1 MTNEAKAGTMKLYR
15 DEAIADIRA
24 RQAEWEERE
33 LAATLNARPEEKPAY
48 ETESGIPLKR
58 IYTAADVAD
67 IPADGL
73 GFPGAYPFTR
83 GAYPTM
89 YRGRPWTIRQV
100 AGFGNPEATNQRYK
114 YMIATGQT
122 GLSTDF
128 DLPTL
133 LGFDSD
139 DPMAFGEVGR
149 CGVAIDTIDDV
160 DRLFDGI
167 DLEKI
172 SVSLTINPSAWV
184 VYSMFVAVAEQRGYD
199 LAKLTGTLQADPLK
213 EYVAQKEWIYPVR
226 PAVRLLRDLIVHSAA
241 ATPKMNPIS
250 LSGYHLSDVG
260 GNAIQEVAFIMAF
273 TIAYCEEVVA
283 AGMDIDDFAPRL
295 SFFFISHQDFFEQIC
310 KFRAARRI
318 YAKIMAERFGAK
330 KPESM
335 RLRVHVQTAAM
346 SLTKVEPHNNLM
358 RTAIQALGA
367 VLGGCQS
374 MHTNGLDEAFAI
386 PTEEAMKLAIR
397 TQQIIRDEIN
407 VTSVVDPLGG
417 SYFVERLTS
426 DMEAEMWKV
435 LAEVEERGGAVK
447 LVEEGWFQ
455 QKLADSAYDTFRKF
469 DSGEKISVGVNHHVD
484 AASSAAEVDIHPYD
498 ESCTQLQVDRL
509 AALRAGRDNARVEAL
524 LAELAAQARTEDVNL
539 VPKTIELVKARA
551 TLGEICGALREVWGS
566 YSEPLIV

>member
-1 MTNEAKAGTMKLYR
+1 MKLFSQQ
-15 DEAIADIRA
+15 AIDDIREK
-24 RQAEWEERE
+24 QAKWEANE
-33 LAATLNARPEEKPAY
+33 LAAAIENRPEARPVY
-48 ETESGIPLKR
+48 ETECGLPLKR

-67 IPADGL
+67 IPADEL

-83 GAYPTM
+83 GAYPSM
-89 YRGRPWTIRQV
+89 YRARPWTIRQV

-114 YMIATGQT
+114 YMIRTGQT

-133 LGFDSD
+133 LGLDSD
-139 DPMAFGEVGR
+139 DPMALGEVGR
-149 CGVAIDTIDDV
+149 VGVAIDTIDDV
-160 DRLFDGI
+160 DRLFDEI

-184 VYSMFVAVAEQRGYD
+184 IYAMFIAVAEQRGCD
-199 LAKLTGTLQADPLK
+199 LHKLSGTLQADPLK

-226 PAVRLLRDLIVHSAA
+226 PAVRLLRDLIMYSAK
-241 ATPKMNPIS
+241 ATPRINPIS

-260 GNAIQEVAFIMAF
+260 GNALQEIAFIMSF
-273 TIAYCEEVVA
+273 TIAYCEEVIE

-295 SFFFISHQDFFEQIC
+295 SFFFISHQDFFEQVC
-310 KFRAARRI
+310 KFRAARRV
-318 YAKIMAERFGAK
+318 YSKIMAERFKAK

-346 SLTKVEPHNNLM
+346 SLTKVEHQNNLM

-397 TQQIIRDEIN
+397 TQQIIRDETN

-417 SYFVERLTS
+417 SYFIERLTR
-426 DMEAEMWKV
+426 DMENEVWKL
-435 LAEVEERGGAVK
+435 LAEVDERGGAIK

-455 QKLADSAYDTFRKF
+455 QKLADSAYASFKKI
-469 DSGEKISVGVNHHVD
+469 DSGEKVSVGVNRYVD
-484 AASSAAEVDIHPYD
+484 ETSDAAEVDTHPYD
-498 ESCTQLQVDRL
+498 EHCTQLQIDRL
-509 AALRAGRDNARVEAL
+509 DSVRKNRDSAQVRQL
-524 LAELAAQARTEDVNL
+524 LNELVQQAQSDDVNL
-539 VPKTIELVKARA
+539 LPKTIELVKARA
-551 TLGEICGALREVWGS
+551 TLGEICGALKDVWGA
-566 YSEPLIV
+566 YAEPMIV

>member
-1 MTNEAKAGTMKLYR
+1 MKLFS
-15 DEAIADIRA
+15 DEAIADIRKK
-24 RQAEWEERE
+24 QEQWEQNE
-33 LAATLNARPEEKPAY
+33 LAAALQARPESRAEFR
-48 ETESGIPLKR
+48 TECGIALKR
-58 IYTAADVAD
+58 IYTAADVAH
-67 IPADGL
+67 ISADEL
-73 GFPGAYPFTR
+73 GFPGAYPFVR

-100 AGFGNPEATNQRYK
+100 AGFGNPEATNRRYK
-114 YMIATGQT
+114 YMIQTGQT

-133 LGFDSD
+133 LGLDSD

-149 CGVAIDTIDDV
+149 VGVAIDTIEDM

-167 DLEKI
+167 DLENI

-184 VYSMFVAVAEQRGYD
+184 IYAMFISVAEQRGLD
-199 LAKLTGTLQADPLK
+199 LRKLAGTLQADPLK
-213 EYVAQKEWIYPVR
+213 EYVAQKEWIYPVKH
-226 PAVRLLRDLIVHSAA
+226 AVRLLRDLIIYSTRT
-241 ATPKMNPIS
+241 TPKMNPIS

-260 GNAIQEVAFIMAF
+260 GNAIQEIAFVMAF
-273 TIAYCEEVVA
+273 TIAYCDEVLA

-310 KFRAARRI
+310 KFRAARKV
-318 YAKIMAERFGAK
+318 YARIMAQRYKAK

-335 RLRVHVQTAAM
+335 RLRVHTQTAAM
-346 SLTKVEPHNNLM
+346 SLTKVEYHNNLM

-417 SYFVERLTS
+417 SYFIERLTW
-426 DMEAEMWKV
+426 DMEQEIWKV
-435 LAEVEERGGAVK
+435 LEEVDRLGGAIK

-455 QKLADSAYDTFRKF
+455 QKLADSAYEIFKKI
-469 DSGEKISVGVNHHVD
+469 DSGEKISVGVNRYVD
-484 AASSAAEVDIHPYD
+484 EQARSLDVEIHPYD
-498 ESCTQLQVDRL
+498 ESCTQRQIERLNEVRAKRDSQLVQRLLKELQ
-509 AALRAGRDNARVEAL
+509 E
-524 LAELAAQARTEDVNL
+524 QARSNHVNL
-539 VPKTIELVKARA
+539 LPKTIELVKARA
-551 TLGEICGALREVWGS
+551 TLGEICGALREVWGT
-566 YSEPLIV
+566 YEEPMII

>member
-1 MTNEAKAGTMKLYR
+1 MDDVTLFSQQ
-15 DEAIADIRA
+15 AIDDIRQN
-24 RQAEWEERE
+24 QAEWEGGA
-33 LAATLNARPEEKPAY
+33 LAATLKSRPEEKQTY

-58 IYTAADVAD
+58 IYTAADIAD
-67 IPADGL
+67 IPASEL

-83 GAYPTM
+83 GVYPTM

-114 YMIATGQT
+114 YMIQTGQT

-133 LGFDSD
+133 LGLDSD

-149 CGVAIDTIDDV
+149 VAIDTVDDV
-160 DRLFDGI
+160 ERLFDGI

-184 VYSMFVAVAEQRGYD
+184 IYAMFVTVAEERGCD
-199 LAKLTGTLQADPLK
+199 LHKLTGTLQADPLK

-226 PAVRLLRDLIVHSAA
+226 PAVRLLRDLIMYSART
-241 ATPKMNPIS
+241 TPKINPVS

-260 GNAIQEVAFIMAF
+260 GNALQEIAFTMAF
-273 TIAYCEEVVA
+273 TISYCEEVTR

-310 KFRAARRI
+310 KFRAARRV
-318 YAKIMAERFGAK
+318 YAKIMSERFNAR

-346 SLTKVEPHNNLM
+346 SLTKVEHHNNLM

-397 TQQIIRDEIN
+397 TQQIIREEIN
-407 VTSVVDPLGG
+407 VTSVIDPLGG
-417 SYFVERLTS
+417 SYFIERLTK
-426 DMEAEMWKV
+426 DMEDEVWKM
-435 LAEVEERGGAVK
+435 LDEIQKRGGAIK

-455 QKLADSAYDTFRKF
+455 QKLADSAYATFKKIG
-469 DSGEKISVGVNHHVD
+469 SGEKISVGVNKYVD
-484 AASSAAEVDIHPYD
+484 AASRSADVHIHPYD
-498 ESCTQLQVDRL
+498 DHCTQLQIDRL
-509 AALRAGRDNARVEAL
+509 RAVRENRDDARIQSLLKELVE
-524 LAELAAQARTEDVNL
+524 QARSDDINL
-539 VPKTIELVKARA
+539 LPKTIELVRAKA
-551 TLGEICGALREVWGS
+551 TLGEICSALREVWGS
-566 YSEPLIV
+566 YSEPMIV

>member
-1 MTNEAKAGTMKLYR
+1 MNLFSQT
-15 DEAIADIRA
+15 AIEDIREKQTA
-24 RQAEWEERE
+24 WEEKE
-33 LAATLNARPEEKPAY
+33 LAAALGSRPEEKPVY
-48 ETESGIPLKR
+48 ETECGIPLKR
-58 IYTAADVAD
+58 VYTAADIAD
-67 IPADGL
+67 IPADEL

-114 YMIATGQT
+114 YMIQTGQT

-133 LGFDSD
+133 LGLDSD
-139 DPMAFGEVGR
+139 DPRAFGEVGR
-149 CGVAIDTIDDV
+149 VGVAIDTVDDV

-184 VYSMFVAVAEQRGYD
+184 VYAMYVAVAERRGYD
-199 LAKLTGTLQADPLK
+199 LHKLAGTLQADPLK

-226 PAVRLLRDLIVHSAA
+226 PAVRLLRDLIMYSAK
-241 ATPKMNPIS
+241 ATPKINPIS

-260 GNAIQEVAFIMAF
+260 GNALQEIAFIMAF
-273 TIAYCEEVVA
+273 TIAYCEEVTG

-310 KFRAARRI
+310 KFRAARRV
-318 YAKIMAERFGAK
+318 YAKIMAQRFKARK
-330 KPESM
+330 SESM

-346 SLTKVEPHNNLM
+346 SLTKVEHHNNLM

-407 VTSVVDPLGG
+407 VTSVIDPLGG
-417 SYFVERLTS
+417 SYFIERLTR
-426 DMEAEMWKV
+426 DMETEIWK
-435 LAEVEERGGAVK
+435 LLDEVDERGGAVK

-455 QKLADSAYDTFRKF
+455 QKLADSAYETFQKI
-469 DSGEKISVGVNHHVD
+469 DSGEKISVGVNRYVD
-484 AASSAAEVDIHPYD
+484 EASRSAEVHIHPYD
-498 ESCTQLQVDRL
+498 EACTQLQIDRL
-509 AALRAGRDNARVEAL
+509 QAVRAGRDNARVREL
-524 LAELAAQARTEDVNL
+524 LKELAEQAKSDDINL
-539 VPKTIELVKARA
+539 LPKTIEAVKAKA
-551 TLGEICGALREVWGS
+551 TLGEICAALREVWGA
-566 YSEPLIV
+566 YAEPMIV

>member
-1 MTNEAKAGTMKLYR
+1 MKLFC
-15 DEAIADIRA
+15 ETAIEETRR
-24 RQAEWEERE
+24 RQAQWEQDE
-33 LAATLNARPEEKPAY
+33 LSATLKTRPEEKPDY
-48 ETESGIPLKR
+48 RTESGIPLKR

-67 IPADGL
+67 IPAEDI
-73 GFPGAYPFTR
+73 GFPGSYPFTR
-83 GAYPTM
+83 GPYPTM

-100 AGFGNPEATNQRYK
+100 AGFGNPESTNQRYK
-114 YMIATGQT
+114 YMIETGQT

-133 LGFDSD
+133 LGLDSD

-149 CGVAIDTIDDV
+149 VGVSIDTIDDI

-184 VYSMFVAVAEQRGYD
+184 VYAMFVAAAERRGYD
-199 LAKLTGTLQADPLK
+199 LTKLTGTLQADPLK

-226 PAVRLLRDLIVHSAA
+226 PAVRLLRDLIIHSTRT
-241 ATPKMNPIS
+241 TPKLNPIS

-260 GNAIQEVAFIMAF
+260 GNAIQEIAFTMAF
-273 TIAYCEEVVA
+273 TIAYCEDVIR
-283 AGMDIDDFAPRL
+283 AGIDIDDFAPRL

-310 KFRAARRI
+310 KFRAARRV
-318 YAKIMAERFGAK
+318 YAKIMSERFGARK
-330 KPESM
+330 SESM

-346 SLTKVEPHNNLM
+346 SLTKVEHQNNLM
-358 RTAIQALGA
+358 RTTIQALGA

-417 SYFVERLTS
+417 SYFIERLTS
-426 DMEAEMWKV
+426 DMETEIWKV
-435 LAEVEERGGAVK
+435 LEEVDRLGGAVK
-447 LVEEGWFQ
+447 LTEEGWFQ
-455 QKLADSAYDTFRKF
+455 QKLADSAYATFKKI
-469 DSGEKISVGVNHHVD
+469 DSGEKVSVGVNRHVD
-484 AASSAAEVDIHPYD
+484 EKSEAAEVELHPYD
-498 ESCTQLQVDRL
+498 EDCTRLQVQRL
-509 AALRAGRDNARVEAL
+509 QEVRANRDGGRVEEL
-524 LAELAAQARTEDVNL
+524 LRQLKDQARSEHINL
-539 VPKTIELVKARA
+539 LPKTIELVKARA
-551 TLGEICGALREVWGS
+551 TLGEICGALRDVWGG
-566 YSEPLIV
+566 YDEPNIV

>member
-1 MTNEAKAGTMKLYR
+1 MKLFSK
-15 DEAIADIRA
+15 EAIAHVKA
-24 RQAEWEERE
+24 KTAEWEEKE
-33 LAATLNARPEEKPAY
+33 LATAVKSRPEGHSDY
-48 ETESGIPLKR
+48 QTDCGLPLKR
-58 IYTAADVAD
+58 VYTAADVAD
-67 IPADGL
+67 IPAGELGL
-73 GFPGAYPFTR
+73 PGAYPFTR
-83 GAYPTM
+83 GVYPTM

-114 YMIATGQT
+114 YMIQTGQT

-133 LGFDSD
+133 LGLDSD

-149 CGVAIDTIDDV
+149 VGVAIDTIEDV
-160 DRLFDGI
+160 ARLFDGI

-184 VYSMFVAVAEQRGYD
+184 VYSMFVAVAEERGLD
-199 LAKLTGTLQADPLK
+199 LTKIAGTLQADPLK
-213 EYVAQKEWIYPVR
+213 EYVAQKEWIYPVK
-226 PAVRLLRDLIVHSAA
+226 PAVRLLRDLIVYSTK
-241 ATPKMNPIS
+241 ATPKINPIS

-260 GNAIQEVAFIMAF
+260 GNAIQEVAFILAF
-273 TIAYCEEVVA
+273 TIAYCEEVIA

-310 KFRAARRI
+310 KYRAARRV
-318 YAKIMAERFGAK
+318 YAKIMKERFKAK

-346 SLTKVEPHNNLM
+346 SLTKVEHHNNLM

-407 VTSVVDPLGG
+407 VTSVIDPLGG
-417 SYFVERLTS
+417 SYFVERLTF
-426 DMEAEMWKV
+426 DMEEAIWKV
-435 LAEVEERGGAVK
+435 LNEVDALGGAVK
-447 LVEEGWFQ
+447 LTEEGWFQ
-455 QKLADSAYDTFRKF
+455 QKLADSAYATFRKI
-469 DSGEKISVGVNHHVD
+469 DSGEKISVGVNKYVD
-484 AASSAAEVDIHPYD
+484 DAPSDTANVDIHPYD
-498 ESCTQLQVDRL
+498 EDCTTRQIERL
-509 AALRAGRDNARVEAL
+509 KAVRAKRDNPLVKAL
-524 LAELAAQARTEDVNL
+524 LDELKQQARSDDINL
-539 VPKTIELVKARA
+539 LPKTIELVKAKA
-551 TLGEICGALREVWGS
+551 TLGEICGALRDVWGA
-566 YSEPLIV
+566 YKEPLIV

>member
-1 MTNEAKAGTMKLYR
+1 MMKLFS
-15 DEAIADIRA
+15 EQAIEFVRES
-24 RQAEWEERE
+24 QAEWERNE
-33 LAATLNARPEEKPAY
+33 LAASLKARPEEHAQY
-48 ETESGIPLKR
+48 QTDCGIPLKR

-67 IPADGL
+67 IPASELGL
-73 GFPGAYPFTR
+73 PGAYPFTR
-83 GAYPTM
+83 GVYPTM

-114 YMIATGQT
+114 YMISTGQT

-133 LGFDSD
+133 LGLDSD

-149 CGVAIDTIDDV
+149 VGVAIDTIEDV

-184 VYSMFVAVAEQRGYD
+184 VYSMFVAVAEQRGCD
-199 LAKLTGTLQADPLK
+199 LHKIAGTLQADPLK
-213 EYVAQKEWIYPVR
+213 EYVAQKEWIYPVK
-226 PAVRLLRDLIVHSAA
+226 PAVRLLRDLIVYSTKT
-241 ATPKMNPIS
+241 TPKINPIS

-273 TIAYCEEVVA
+273 TIAYCEEVIA

-310 KFRAARRI
+310 KFRAARRV
-318 YAKIMAERFGAK
+318 YAKIMSERFKAR

-346 SLTKVEPHNNLM
+346 SLTKVEHQNNLM

-407 VTSVVDPLGG
+407 VTSVIDPLGG

-426 DMEAEMWKV
+426 DMEQAIWKV
-435 LAEVEERGGAVK
+435 LNEVDEMGGAVK

-455 QKLADSAYDTFRKF
+455 QKLADSAYATFRKI
-469 DSGEKISVGVNHHVD
+469 DSGEKVSVGVNRYVD
-484 AASSAAEVDIHPYD
+484 DKSETADVDIHPYD
-498 ESCTQLQVDRL
+498 EHCTQLQVSRL
-509 AALRAGRDNARVEAL
+509 KSVRANRDSRRVQEL
-524 LAELAAQARTEDVNL
+524 LEELKQQARSDDVNL
-539 VPKTIELVKARA
+539 LPKTMELVKAKA
-551 TLGEICGALREVWGS
+551 TLGEICRALRDVWGS
-566 YSEPLIV
+566 YNEPLIV

>member
-1 MTNEAKAGTMKLYR
+1 MKLYSER
-15 DEAIADIRA
+15 AIDDIRQK
-24 RQAEWEERE
+24 QAEWEENE
-33 LAATLNARPEEKPAY
+33 LAATLRSRPEEKPAY
-48 ETESGIPLKR
+48 ETECGIPLKR
-58 IYTAADVAD
+58 VYTAADVAD
-67 IPADGL
+67 IPADEL

-114 YMIATGQT
+114 YMIQTGQT

-133 LGFDSD
+133 LGLDSD

-160 DRLFDGI
+160 ERLFDGI

-184 VYSMFVAVAEQRGYD
+184 VYSMFVAVAERRGCD
-199 LAKLTGTLQADPLK
+199 LARLTGTLQADPLK

-226 PAVRLLRDLIVHSAA
+226 PAVRLLRDLIMYSAR
-241 ATPKMNPIS
+241 ATPKLNPIS

-260 GNAIQEVAFIMAF
+260 GNAIQEIAFIMAF
-273 TIAYCEEVVA
+273 TIAYCEEVTA

-310 KFRAARRI
+310 KFRAARRV
-318 YAKIMAERFGAK
+318 YAKIMAERFKAK

-346 SLTKVEPHNNLM
+346 SLTKVEHQNNLM

-417 SYFVERLTS
+417 SYFIERLTR
-426 DMEAEMWKV
+426 DMETEIWK
-435 LAEVEERGGAVK
+435 LLDEVDERGGAVK

-455 QKLADSAYDTFRKF
+455 QKLADSAYTTFRKI
-469 DSGEKISVGVNHHVD
+469 DTGEKVSVGVNRHVD
-484 AASSAAEVDIHPYD
+484 ESSAAAEVDIHPYD
-498 ESCTQLQVDRL
+498 EDCTQLQIDRL
-509 AALRAGRDNARVEAL
+509 EAVRRSRDNARVHRL
-524 LAELAAQARTEDVNL
+524 LDELCGQAASDDVNL
-539 VPKTIELVKARA
+539 LPKTIELVKAKA
-551 TLGEICGALREVWGS
+551 TLGEICGALRRVWGS
-566 YSEPLIV
+566 YTEPMIV

>member
-1 MTNEAKAGTMKLYR
+1 MKLFS
-15 DEAIADIRA
+15 EQAIKDIR
-24 RQAEWEERE
+24 QKQVEWEEKE
-33 LAATLNARPEEKPAY
+33 LAAALKSRPEEKPIY
-48 ETESGIPLKR
+48 ETECGIPLKR
-58 IYTAADVAD
+58 LYTAADIAD
-67 IPADGL
+67 IPTNEL

-89 YRGRPWTIRQV
+89 YRGKPWTIRQV

-114 YMIATGQT
+114 YMIQTGQT

-133 LGFDSD
+133 LGMDSD

-149 CGVAIDTIDDV
+149 VGVAIDTIDDV
-160 DRLFDGI
+160 ERLFDGI

-184 VYSMFVAVAEQRGYD
+184 VYAMFVAVAERRGCD
-199 LAKLTGTLQADPLK
+199 LDKLTGTLQADPLK

-226 PAVRLLRDLIVHSAA
+226 PAVRLLRDLIIHSART
-241 ATPKMNPIS
+241 TPKINPIS

-260 GNAIQEVAFIMAF
+260 GNAIQEIAFIMAF
-273 TIAYCEEVVA
+273 TIAYCEEVVG

-310 KFRAARRI
+310 KFRAARRV
-318 YAKIMAERFGAK
+318 YAKIMAERFGAR

-346 SLTKVEPHNNLM
+346 SLTKVEHHNNLM

-397 TQQIIRDEIN
+397 TQQIIRDETN
-407 VTSVVDPLGG
+407 VTSVIDPLGG
-417 SYFVERLTS
+417 SYFVERLTR
-426 DMEAEMWKV
+426 DMENEIWKV
-435 LAEVEERGGAVK
+435 LDEVDERGGAIK

-455 QKLADSAYDTFRKF
+455 QKLADSAYATFRKV
-469 DSGEKISVGVNHHVD
+469 DTGEKISVGVNRHVD
-484 AASSAAEVDIHPYD
+484 ETSGSAEVDIHPYD
-498 ESCTQLQVDRL
+498 EHCTQLQIDRL
-509 AALRAGRDNARVEAL
+509 NAVRKDRDGERVRRL
-524 LAELAAQARTEDVNL
+524 LQELAGQARSDDVNL
-539 VPKTIELVKARA
+539 LPKTIELVKARA

-566 YSEPLIV
+566 YNEPMIV

>member
-1 MTNEAKAGTMKLYR
+1 MNLFSET
-15 DEAIADIRA
+15 AIEDIREK
-24 RQAEWEERE
+24 QAAWEVSE
-33 LAATLNARPEEKPAY
+33 LAAALSSRPEEKPAY
-48 ETESGIPLKR
+48 ETECGIPLKR
-58 IYTAADVAD
+58 VYTAADIAD
-67 IPADGL
+67 IPADEL

-114 YMIATGQT
+114 YMIQTGQT

-133 LGFDSD
+133 LGLDSD
-139 DPMAFGEVGR
+139 DPRAFGEVGR
-149 CGVAIDTIDDV
+149 VGVAIDTVDDV

-167 DLEKI
+167 DLDKI

-184 VYSMFVAVAEQRGYD
+184 VYAMYIAVAERRGYD
-199 LAKLTGTLQADPLK
+199 LHKLAGTLQADPLK

-226 PAVRLLRDLIVHSAA
+226 PAVRLLRDLIMYSAK
-241 ATPKMNPIS
+241 ATPKINPIS

-260 GNAIQEVAFIMAF
+260 GNALQEIAFIMAF
-273 TIAYCEEVVA
+273 TIAYCEEVTG

-310 KFRAARRI
+310 KFRAARRV
-318 YAKIMAERFGAK
+318 YAKIMAQRFKAR

-346 SLTKVEPHNNLM
+346 SLTKVEHHNNLM

-407 VTSVVDPLGG
+407 VTSVIDPLGG
-417 SYFVERLTS
+417 SYFIERLTR
-426 DMEAEMWKV
+426 DMETEIWK
-435 LAEVEERGGAVK
+435 LLDEVDERGGAVK

-455 QKLADSAYDTFRKF
+455 QRLADSAYATFQKI
-469 DSGEKISVGVNHHVD
+469 DAGEKISVGVNRYVD
-484 AASSAAEVDIHPYD
+484 ETSRSAEVHIHPYD
-498 ESCTQLQVDRL
+498 EECTQLQIDRL
-509 AALRAGRDNARVEAL
+509 QAVRSSRDNARVREL
-524 LAELAAQARTEDVNL
+524 LKELAEQARSDDINL
-539 VPKTIELVKARA
+539 LPKTIEAVKAKA
-551 TLGEICGALREVWGS
+551 TLGEICAALREVWGA
-566 YSEPLIV
+566 YAEPMIV

>member
-1 MTNEAKAGTMKLYR
+1 MKLFS
-15 DEAIADIRA
+15 EAAIDDIRS
-24 RQAEWEERE
+24 RQAEWEKSE
-33 LAATLNARPEEKPAY
+33 LAGALKSRPEEKPVY

-58 IYTAADVAD
+58 VYTAADVAD
-67 IPADGL
+67 IPADEL

-114 YMIATGQT
+114 YMVQTGQT

-133 LGFDSD
+133 LGLDSD

-149 CGVAIDTIDDV
+149 CGVAIDTVDDV
-160 DRLFDGI
+160 ERLFDGI

-184 VYSMFVAVAEQRGYD
+184 VYAMFVAAAEKRGYD
-199 LAKLTGTLQADPLK
+199 LTKLNGTLQADPLK

-226 PAVRLLRDLIVHSAA
+226 PAVRLLRDLIMHSAK
-241 ATPKMNPIS
+241 ATPKINPIS

-260 GNAIQEVAFIMAF
+260 GNAIQEIAFIMAF
-273 TIAYCEEVVA
+273 TIAYCEEVTA

-310 KFRAARRI
+310 KFRAARRV
-318 YAKIMAERFGAK
+318 YAKIMAERFGAR

-346 SLTKVEPHNNLM
+346 SLTKVEHQNNLM

-397 TQQIIRDEIN
+397 TQQIIREEIN
-407 VTSVVDPLGG
+407 VTSVIDPLGG
-417 SYFVERLTS
+417 SYFIESLTR
-426 DMEAEMWKV
+426 DMETEIWKV
-435 LAEVEERGGAVK
+435 LDEVRDHGGAIK

-455 QKLADSAYDTFRKF
+455 QKLADSAYATFRKF
-469 DSGEKISVGVNHHVD
+469 DSGEKVSVGVNRFVD
-484 AASSAAEVDIHPYD
+484 ETSGTAKVEIHPYD
-498 ESCTQLQVDRL
+498 DDCTQVQIDRL
-509 AALRAGRDNARVEAL
+509 NAVKANRDNDLVKRL
-524 LAELAAQARTEDVNL
+524 MAELVEQAKTEDVNL
-539 VPKTIELVKARA
+539 VPKTIELVKAKA
-551 TLGEICGALREVWGS
+551 SLGEICGALRGVWGP
-566 YSEPLIV
+566 YTEPMIV

>member
-1 MTNEAKAGTMKLYR
+1 MNLFSEQ
-15 DEAIADIRA
+15 AISAIWEE
-24 RQAEWEERE
+24 QAEWEENQ
-33 LAATLNARPEEKPAY
+33 LAAALATRPEERPVY
-48 ETESGIPLKR
+48 ETECGIALKR

-67 IPADGL
+67 IPAGEL

-83 GAYPTM
+83 GVYPTM

-114 YMIATGQT
+114 YMIQTGQT

-133 LGFDSD
+133 LGMDSD

-149 CGVAIDTIDDV
+149 VGVAIDTLDDV

-184 VYSMFVAVAEQRGYD
+184 IYAMFVAVAEQRGYD
-199 LAKLTGTLQADPLK
+199 LRKLTGTLQADPLK

-226 PAVRLLRDLIVHSAA
+226 PAVRLLRDLIIHSAKT
-241 ATPKMNPIS
+241 TPKLNPIS

-260 GNAIQEVAFIMAF
+260 GNAIQEIAFIMAF
-273 TIAYCEEVVA
+273 TIAYCEEVTG

-310 KFRAARRI
+310 KFRAARRV
-318 YAKIMAERFGAK
+318 YAKIMSERFKAR

-346 SLTKVEPHNNLM
+346 SLTKVEYHNNLM

-407 VTSVVDPLGG
+407 VTSVIDPLGG
-417 SYFVERLTS
+417 SYFVERLTR
-426 DMEAEMWKV
+426 DMENEVWK
-435 LAEVEERGGAVK
+435 LLGEVDERGGAIE

-455 QKLADSAYDTFRKF
+455 QKLADSAYATFKKI
-469 DSGEKISVGVNHHVD
+469 DSGEKISVGVNRHVD
-484 AASSAAEVDIHPYD
+484 EASSSAEVDIHPYD
-498 ESCTQLQVDRL
+498 EHCTQLQIDRL
-509 AALRAGRDNARVEAL
+509 SAVRKSRDNSRVQRL
-524 LAELAAQARTEDVNL
+524 LHELARQAESDDINL
-539 VPKTIELVKARA
+539 LPTTIELVKARA
-551 TLGEICGALREVWGS
+551 TLGEICGTLRDVWGS
-566 YSEPLIV
+566 YAEPMIV

>member
-1 MTNEAKAGTMKLYR
+1 MNLFSEQ
-15 DEAIADIRA
+15 AIEDIRQE
-24 RQAEWEERE
+24 QAEWEDNE
-33 LAATLNARPEEKPAY
+33 LAAALKSRPEEKPAY

-67 IPADGL
+67 IPASDL

-114 YMIATGQT
+114 YMIQTGQT

-133 LGFDSD
+133 LGLDSD
-139 DPMAFGEVGR
+139 NPMAFGEVGR
-149 CGVAIDTIDDV
+149 VGVAIDTVDDV

-184 VYSMFVAVAEQRGYD
+184 IYAMFVAVAEQRGYD
-199 LAKLTGTLQADPLK
+199 MHKLTGTLQADPLK

-226 PAVRLLRDLIVHSAA
+226 PAVRLLRDLIMHSAR
-241 ATPKMNPIS
+241 ATPKINPIS

-260 GNAIQEVAFIMAF
+260 GNALQEIAFIMAF
-273 TIAYCEEVVA
+273 TIAYCEEVID

-310 KFRAARRI
+310 KFRAARRV
-318 YAKIMAERFGAK
+318 YARIMSERFNAK

-346 SLTKVEPHNNLM
+346 SLTKVEHHNNLM

-397 TQQIIRDEIN
+397 TQQIIREEIN
-407 VTSVVDPLGG
+407 VTSVIDPLGG
-417 SYFVERLTS
+417 SYFVESLTR
-426 DMEAEMWKV
+426 DMETEIWKV
-435 LAEVEERGGAVK
+435 LDEVEERGGAIK

-455 QKLADSAYDTFRKF
+455 QKLADSAYATFKKIY
-469 DSGEKISVGVNHHVD
+469 SGEKVSVGVNRYVD
-484 AASSAAEVDIHPYD
+484 DTSGSAEVHIHPYD
-498 ESCTQLQVDRL
+498 DHCTQLQIDRL
-509 AALRAGRDNARVEAL
+509 NAVRTNRDSARVQQL
-524 LAELAAQARTEDVNL
+524 LQELADQARSDDINL
-539 VPKTIELVKARA
+539 LPKTIELVKAKA
-551 TLGEICGALREVWGS
+551 TLGEICAALRDVWGS
-566 YSEPLIV
+566 YAEPMIV

>member
-1 MTNEAKAGTMKLYR
+1 MSETDLFSAQ
-15 DEAIADIRA
+15 AIEDIRET
-24 RQAEWEERE
+24 QAKWEENE
-33 LAATLNARPEEKPAY
+33 LAAALKSRPEEKGLY
-48 ETESGIPLKR
+48 ETECGIPLKR
-58 IYTAADVAD
+58 IYTAADIAD
-67 IPADGL
+67 IPASDL

-83 GAYPTM
+83 GVHSTM
-89 YRGRPWTIRQV
+89 YRGKPWTIRQV

-114 YMIATGQT
+114 YMIQTGQT

-133 LGFDSD
+133 LGLDSD
-139 DPMAFGEVGR
+139 NPMAFGEVGR
-149 CGVAIDTIDDV
+149 VGVAIDTVDDV

-184 VYSMFVAVAEQRGYD
+184 IYSMFIAVAEERGCD
-199 LAKLTGTLQADPLK
+199 LHKLTGTLQADPLK

-226 PAVRLLRDLIVHSAA
+226 PAVRLMRDLIMHSAK
-241 ATPKMNPIS
+241 ATPKINPIS

-260 GNAIQEVAFIMAF
+260 GNAIQEIAFIMAF
-273 TIAYCEEVVA
+273 TIAYCEEVIE
-283 AGMDIDDFAPRL
+283 AGMEIDDFAPRL
-295 SFFFISHQDFFEQIC
+295 SFFFISQQDFFEQIC
-310 KFRAARRI
+310 KFRAARRV
-318 YAKIMAERFGAK
+318 YARIMSERFDAK

-346 SLTKVEPHNNLM
+346 SLTKVEHHNNLM

-407 VTSVVDPLGG
+407 VTSVIDPLGG
-417 SYFVERLTS
+417 SYFIERLTQ
-426 DMEAEMWKV
+426 DMENEIWKI
-435 LAEVEERGGAVK
+435 LKEVNEWGGAIK

-455 QKLADSAYDTFRKF
+455 QKLADSAYATFRKI
-469 DSGEKISVGVNHHVD
+469 DTGEKISVGVNRHVD
-484 AASSAAEVDIHPYD
+484 EKSGVAEVGIHPYD
-498 ESCTQLQVDRL
+498 EQCTQLQIDRL
-509 AALRAGRDNARVEAL
+509 NSVRVNRDGRRVQNLLKE
-524 LAELAAQARTEDVNL
+524 LAEQARSADINL
-539 VPKTIELVKARA
+539 LPKTIELVKARA
-551 TLGEICGALREVWGS
+551 TLGEICGALKDVWGS
-566 YSEPLIV
+566 YAEPMIV

>member
-1 MTNEAKAGTMKLYR
+1 MKLFSEQALQR
-15 DEAIADIRA
+15 LRA
-24 RQAEWEERE
+24 NEAEWERNE
-33 LAATLNARPEEKPAY
+33 LAAALKTRPEERSEY
-48 ETESGIPLKR
+48 QTDCGLPLKR
-58 IYTAADVAD
+58 VYTAADVAD
-67 IPADGL
+67 IPEDDLGL
-73 GFPGAYPFTR
+73 PGAYPFTR
-83 GAYPTM
+83 GVYPTM

-114 YMIATGQT
+114 YMINAGQT

-133 LGFDSD
+133 LGLDSD

-149 CGVAIDTIDDV
+149 VGVAIDTIEDI

-184 VYSMFVAVAEQRGYD
+184 IYSMFVAVAEERGCD
-199 LAKLTGTLQADPLK
+199 LRKIAGTLQADPLK

-226 PAVRLLRDLIVHSAA
+226 PAVRLLRDLIVHSTRT
-241 ATPKMNPIS
+241 TPKINPIS

-260 GNAIQEVAFIMAF
+260 GNAIQEVAFILAF
-273 TIAYCEEVVA
+273 TIAYCEEVIA

-318 YAKIMAERFGAK
+318 YAKIMAQRFKAR

-346 SLTKVEPHNNLM
+346 SLTKVEHQNNLM

-407 VTSVVDPLGG
+407 VTSVIDPLGG

-426 DMEAEMWKV
+426 DMEQAIWKV
-435 LAEVEERGGAVK
+435 LDEVDGRGGAVK

-455 QKLADSAYDTFRKF
+455 QELADSAYATFRKI
-469 DSGEKISVGVNHHVD
+469 DSGEKVSVGVNRHVD
-484 AASSAAEVDIHPYD
+484 AQSDKADVDIHPYD
-498 ESCTQLQVDRL
+498 EQCTALQIERL
-509 AALRAGRDNARVEAL
+509 KKVRANRDNRRVEAL
-524 LAELAAQARTEDVNL
+524 LNELKLEARSDDVNL
-539 VPKTIELVKARA
+539 LPKTIELVKARA
-551 TLGEICGALREVWGS
+551 SLGEICGALRDVWGA
-566 YSEPLIV
+566 YKEPLIV

>member
-1 MTNEAKAGTMKLYR
+1 
-15 DEAIADIRA
+15 
-24 RQAEWEERE
+24 
-33 LAATLNARPEEKPAY
+33 
-48 ETESGIPLKR
+48 
-58 IYTAADVAD
+58 
-67 IPADGL
+67 
-73 GFPGAYPFTR
+73 
-83 GAYPTM
+83 
-89 YRGRPWTIRQV
+89 
-100 AGFGNPEATNQRYK
+100 
-114 YMIATGQT
+114 MIQTGQT

-133 LGFDSD
+133 LGLDSD
-139 DPMAFGEVGR
+139 DPRAFGEVGR
-149 CGVAIDTIDDV
+149 VGVAIDTVDDV

-184 VYSMFVAVAEQRGYD
+184 IYAMYVTVAERRGYD
-199 LAKLTGTLQADPLK
+199 LAKLAGTLQADPLK

-226 PAVRLLRDLIVHSAA
+226 PAVRLLRDLIMYSAR
-241 ATPKMNPIS
+241 ATPKINPIS

-260 GNAIQEVAFIMAF
+260 GNALQEIAFIMAF
-273 TIAYCEEVVA
+273 TIAYCEEVTK

-318 YAKIMAERFGAK
+318 YARIMAERFKAR

-346 SLTKVEPHNNLM
+346 SLTKVEHQNNLM

-407 VTSVVDPLGG
+407 VTSVIDPLGG
-417 SYFVERLTS
+417 SYFIERLTR
-426 DMEAEMWKV
+426 DMETEIWK
-435 LAEVEERGGAVK
+435 LLDEVDERGGAVR

-455 QKLADSAYDTFRKF
+455 QKLADSAYATFQKI
-469 DSGEKISVGVNHHVD
+469 DAGEKISVGVNRYVD
-484 AASSAAEVDIHPYD
+484 EASRSAEVHIHPYD
-498 ESCTQLQVDRL
+498 EACTQLQIDRL
-509 AALRAGRDNARVEAL
+509 QAVRASRDNARVREL
-524 LAELAAQARTEDVNL
+524 LTDLAEQARSDDINL
-539 VPKTIELVKARA
+539 LPKTIEAVKAKA
-551 TLGEICGALREVWGS
+551 TLGEICAALREVWGA
-566 YSEPLIV
+566 YAEPMIV

>member
-1 MTNEAKAGTMKLYR
+1 MNLFSEQ
-15 DEAIADIRA
+15 AISAIWEE
-24 RQAEWEERE
+24 QAEWEENQ
-33 LAATLNARPEEKPAY
+33 LAAALATRPEERPVY
-48 ETESGIPLKR
+48 ETECGIALKR

-67 IPADGL
+67 IPAGEL

-83 GAYPTM
+83 GVYPTM

-114 YMIATGQT
+114 YMIQTGQT

-133 LGFDSD
+133 LGMDSD

-149 CGVAIDTIDDV
+149 VGVAIDTLDDV

-184 VYSMFVAVAEQRGYD
+184 IYAMFVAVAEQRGYD
-199 LAKLTGTLQADPLK
+199 LRKLTGTLQADPLK

-226 PAVRLLRDLIVHSAA
+226 PAVRLLRDLIIHSAKT
-241 ATPKMNPIS
+241 TPKLNPIS

-260 GNAIQEVAFIMAF
+260 GNAIQEIAFIMAF
-273 TIAYCEEVVA
+273 TIAYCEEVTS

-310 KFRAARRI
+310 KFRAARRV
-318 YAKIMAERFGAK
+318 YAKIMSERFKAR

-346 SLTKVEPHNNLM
+346 SLTKVEHHNNLM

-407 VTSVVDPLGG
+407 VTSVIDPLGG
-417 SYFVERLTS
+417 SYFVEHLTR
-426 DMEAEMWKV
+426 DMENEIWKM
-435 LAEVEERGGAVK
+435 LSEVDERGGAIK

-455 QKLADSAYDTFRKF
+455 QKLADSAYATFKKIDR
-469 DSGEKISVGVNHHVD
+469 GEKISVGVNRHVD
-484 AASSAAEVDIHPYD
+484 EASRSAEVDIHPYD
-498 ESCTQLQVDRL
+498 EHCTQLQIDRL
-509 AALRAGRDNARVEAL
+509 NAVRKNRDNSRVQHLLRE
-524 LAELAAQARTEDVNL
+524 LAEQARSDDINL
-539 VPKTIELVKARA
+539 LPKTIELVKARA
-551 TLGEICGALREVWGS
+551 TLGEICGALRGVWGS
-566 YSEPLIV
+566 YAEPMIV

>member
-1 MTNEAKAGTMKLYR
+1 MNLFSAQ
-15 DEAIADIRA
+15 AIEEIRA
-24 RQAEWEERE
+24 RQAEWEKNE
-33 LAATLNARPEEKPAY
+33 LAAAVKSRPEERPVR
-48 ETESGIPLKR
+48 ETECGIPLKR
-58 IYTAADVAD
+58 IYTAADIAD
-67 IPADGL
+67 IPAGEL

-114 YMIATGQT
+114 YMIQTGQT

-133 LGFDSD
+133 LGLDSD

-149 CGVAIDTIDDV
+149 VGVAIDTVDDV

-167 DLEKI
+167 DLERI

-184 VYSMFVAVAEQRGYD
+184 VYAMFVAVAEQRGCD
-199 LAKLTGTLQADPLK
+199 LRKLTGTLQADPLK

-226 PAVRLLRDLIVHSAA
+226 PAVRLLRDLIMHSAK
-241 ATPKMNPIS
+241 ATPKINPIS

-260 GNAIQEVAFIMAF
+260 GNAIQEIAFIMAF
-273 TIAYCEEVVA
+273 TIAYCEEVID

-310 KFRAARRI
+310 KFRAARRV
-318 YAKIMAERFGAK
+318 YARIMSERFGAQ

-346 SLTKVEPHNNLM
+346 SLTKVEHHNNLM

-397 TQQIIRDEIN
+397 TQQIIREEIN
-407 VTSVVDPLGG
+407 VTAVVDPLGG
-417 SYFVERLTS
+417 SYFVERLTR
-426 DMEAEMWKV
+426 DMEDEIWKV
-435 LAEVEERGGAVK
+435 LDEVTARGGAIK

-455 QKLADSAYDTFRKF
+455 QKLADSAYATFKKI
-469 DSGEKISVGVNHHVD
+469 DAGEKVSVGVNLHAD
-484 AASSAAEVDIHPYD
+484 ATSASAEVHIHPYD
-498 ESCTQLQVDRL
+498 EHCTQLQIDRL
-509 AALRAGRDNARVEAL
+509 NAVRASRDADRVRKLLDELRQQAGSDDINL
-524 LAELAAQARTEDVNL
+524 L
-539 VPKTIELVKARA
+539 PKTIELVKARA
-551 TLGEICGALREVWGS
+551 TLGEICRALRDVWGS
-566 YSEPLIV
+566 YAEPMIV

>member
-1 MTNEAKAGTMKLYR
+1 MKLFSQQ
-15 DEAIADIRA
+15 AIDDL
-24 RQAEWEERE
+24 RQKQSEWEENE
-33 LAATLNARPEEKPAY
+33 LAASLRGRAEEKSAY
-48 ETESGIPLKR
+48 ETECGIPLKR
-58 IYTAADVAD
+58 VYTAADVAD
-67 IPADGL
+67 IPAEEL

-114 YMIATGQT
+114 YMIQTGQT

-133 LGFDSD
+133 LGLDSD

-160 DRLFDGI
+160 ERLFDGI

-184 VYSMFVAVAEQRGYD
+184 VYSMFVAVAERRGCD
-199 LAKLTGTLQADPLK
+199 LAKLNGTLQADPLK

-226 PAVRLLRDLIVHSAA
+226 PAVRLLRDLIVYSAR
-241 ATPKMNPIS
+241 ATPKINPIS

-260 GNAIQEVAFIMAF
+260 GNALQEIAFIMAF
-273 TIAYCEEVVA
+273 TIAYCEEVIE

-310 KFRAARRI
+310 KFRAARRV
-318 YAKIMAERFGAK
+318 YARIMAERFKAK

-346 SLTKVEPHNNLM
+346 SLTKVEHHNNLM

-417 SYFVERLTS
+417 SYFIERLTK
-426 DMEAEMWKV
+426 DMESEIWK
-435 LAEVEERGGAVK
+435 LLDEVDERGGAVK

-455 QKLADSAYDTFRKF
+455 QKLADSAYETFRKI
-469 DSGEKISVGVNHHVD
+469 DSGEKISVGVNSNVD
-484 AASSAAEVDIHPYD
+484 AAAKSIEVDIHPYD

-509 AALRAGRDNARVEAL
+509 ATVRASRNNEAVRQLLKELVE
-524 LAELAAQARTEDVNL
+524 QARADHVNL
-539 VPKTIELVKARA
+539 VPKTIELVKAKA
-551 TLGEICGALREVWGS
+551 TLGEICGALRGVWGS
-566 YSEPLIV
+566 YAEPMIV

>member
-1 MTNEAKAGTMKLYR
+1 
-15 DEAIADIRA
+15 
-24 RQAEWEERE
+24 
-33 LAATLNARPEEKPAY
+33 
-48 ETESGIPLKR
+48 
-58 IYTAADVAD
+58 
-67 IPADGL
+67 
-73 GFPGAYPFTR
+73 
-83 GAYPTM
+83 M

-100 AGFGNPEATNQRYK
+100 AGFGNPEATNRRYK
-114 YMIATGQT
+114 YMIETGQT

-133 LGFDSD
+133 LGLDSD

-149 CGVAIDTIDDV
+149 VGVAIDTIEDME
-160 DRLFDGI
+160 RLFDEI

-184 VYSMFVAVAEQRGYD
+184 IYAMFVSVAEQRGCD
-199 LAKLTGTLQADPLK
+199 LAKLAGTLQADPLK

-226 PAVRLLRDLIVHSAA
+226 NAVRLLRDLIVYSTK
-241 ATPKMNPIS
+241 ATPKINPIS

-260 GNAIQEVAFIMAF
+260 GNAIQEIAFIMAF
-273 TIAYCEEVVA
+273 TIAYCEEVIA

-310 KFRAARRI
+310 KFRAARRV
-318 YAKIMAERFGAK
+318 YAKIMSQRFGAK

-346 SLTKVEPHNNLM
+346 SLTKVEYHNNLM

-417 SYFVERLTS
+417 SYFIERLTS
-426 DMEAEMWKV
+426 DMEQEIFKV
-435 LAEVEERGGAVK
+435 LDEVDQRGGAVK
-447 LVEEGWFQ
+447 LVEDGWFQ
-455 QKLADSAYDTFRKF
+455 QKLADSAYAIFQKI
-469 DSGEKISVGVNHHVD
+469 DSGEKISVGVNRYVD
-484 AASSAAEVDIHPYD
+484 EKASAIEAEIHPYD
-498 ESCTQLQVDRL
+498 EECTRLQIERL
-509 AALRAGRDNARVEAL
+509 NAVRAKRDSTLVQRL
-524 LAELAAQARTEDVNL
+524 LKELQEQARTKNVNL
-539 VPKTIELVKARA
+539 LPKTIELAKARA
-551 TLGEICGALREVWGS
+551 TVGEICGALREVWGA
-566 YSEPLIV
+566 YEEPMIV

>member
-1 MTNEAKAGTMKLYR
+1 MKLFSEQALER
-15 DEAIADIRA
+15 VRA
-24 RQAEWEERE
+24 AQAEWEENE
-33 LAATLNARPEEKPAY
+33 LAAALKARAEERSEY
-48 ETESGIPLKR
+48 RTDCGIPLKR
-58 IYTAADVAD
+58 VYTAADIAD
-67 IPADGL
+67 IPQSDLGL
-73 GFPGAYPFTR
+73 PGAYPFTR

-114 YMIATGQT
+114 YMIETGQT

-133 LGFDSD
+133 LGLDSD

-149 CGVAIDTIDDV
+149 VGVAIDTIEDMA
-160 DRLFDGI
+160 RLFDGI

-184 VYSMFVAVAEQRGYD
+184 IYSMFVAVAEQRGCD
-199 LAKLTGTLQADPLK
+199 LTKIAGTLQADPLK

-226 PAVRLLRDLIVHSAA
+226 PAVRLLRDLIVYSTR
-241 ATPKMNPIS
+241 ATPKINPIS

-260 GNAIQEVAFIMAF
+260 GNAIQEIAFVMAF
-273 TIAYCEEVVA
+273 TIAYCEEVIA

-310 KFRAARRI
+310 KFRAARRV
-318 YAKIMAERFGAK
+318 YAKIMSQRFKAR

-346 SLTKVEPHNNLM
+346 SLTKVEHQNNLM

-426 DMEAEMWKV
+426 DMEQAIWKV
-435 LAEVEERGGAVK
+435 LAEVDERGGAIK
-447 LVEEGWFQ
+447 LAEEGWFQ
-455 QKLADSAYDTFRKF
+455 QKLADSAYATFQKI
-469 DSGEKISVGVNHHVD
+469 DSGEKVSVGVNRYVD
-484 AASSAAEVDIHPYD
+484 EKSEPAEVDIHPYD
-498 ESCTQLQVDRL
+498 EDCTQLQVSRL
-509 AALRAGRDNARVEAL
+509 QAVRASRDSRRVREL
-524 LAELAAQARTEDVNL
+524 LDELKQQARSDDINL
-539 VPKTIELVKARA
+539 LPKTMDLVKARA
-551 TLGEICGALREVWGS
+551 TLGEICSALREVWGA
-566 YSEPLIV
+566 YKEPLIV

>member
-1 MTNEAKAGTMKLYR
+1 MKLFS
-15 DEAIADIRA
+15 EQAMEHVRA
-24 RQAEWEERE
+24 SQQAWDQNE
-33 LAATLNARPEEKPAY
+33 LAVALKARPEEHAEY
-48 ETESGIPLKR
+48 RTDCGLPLKR
-58 IYTAADVAD
+58 VYTAADIEH
-67 IPADGL
+67 IPQSDLGL
-73 GFPGAYPFTR
+73 PGAYPFTR

-89 YRGRPWTIRQV
+89 YRARPWTIRQV

-114 YMIATGQT
+114 YMIETGQT

-133 LGFDSD
+133 LGLDSD

-149 CGVAIDTIDDV
+149 VGVAIDTIEDMA
-160 DRLFDGI
+160 RLFDGI

-172 SVSLTINPSAWV
+172 SVSLTINPSAFV
-184 VYSMFVAVAEQRGYD
+184 IYSMFVAVAEQRGCD
-199 LAKLTGTLQADPLK
+199 LHKISGTLQADPLK

-226 PAVRLLRDLIVHSAA
+226 PAVRLLRDLIVHSTK
-241 ATPKMNPIS
+241 ATPKINPIS

-260 GNAIQEVAFIMAF
+260 GNAIQEIAFVMAF
-273 TIAYCEEVVA
+273 TIAYCEEVIA
-283 AGMDIDDFAPRL
+283 AGMEIDDFAPRL
-295 SFFFISHQDFFEQIC
+295 SFFFISQQDFFEQIC
-310 KFRAARRI
+310 KFRAARRV
-318 YAKIMAERFGAK
+318 YAKIMSERFKAR

-346 SLTKVEPHNNLM
+346 SLTKVEHQNNLM

-426 DMEAEMWKV
+426 DMELAIWKV
-435 LAEVEERGGAVK
+435 LGEVDELGGAVK

-455 QKLADSAYDTFRKF
+455 QKLADSAYATFQKM
-469 DSGEKISVGVNHHVD
+469 DSGEKISVGVNRYVD
-484 AASSAAEVDIHPYD
+484 NKSEAAEVDIHPYD
-498 ESCTQLQVDRL
+498 EDCTQLQVSRL
-509 AALRAGRDNARVEAL
+509 EAVRANRDDGRVRELLDELKQDARSEDINL
-524 LAELAAQARTEDVNL
+524 LPR
-539 VPKTIELVKARA
+539 TIELVKARA
-551 TLGEICGALREVWGS
+551 TLGEICAALREVWGS
-566 YSEPLIV
+566 YNEPLIV

>member
-1 MTNEAKAGTMKLYR
+1 MKLFS
-15 DEAIADIRA
+15 EQAIRDIRQK
-24 RQAEWEERE
+24 QAEWEEKE
-33 LAATLNARPEEKPAY
+33 LAAALKSRPEEKPIY
-48 ETESGIPLKR
+48 ETECGIPLKR
-58 IYTAADVAD
+58 LYTAADIAD
-67 IPADGL
+67 IPANEL

-89 YRGRPWTIRQV
+89 YRGKPWTIRQV

-114 YMIATGQT
+114 YMIQTGQT

-133 LGFDSD
+133 LGMDSD

-149 CGVAIDTIDDV
+149 VGVAIDTIDDV
-160 DRLFDGI
+160 ERLFDGI

-184 VYSMFVAVAEQRGYD
+184 VYAMFVAVAERRGCD
-199 LAKLTGTLQADPLK
+199 LDKLTGTLQADPLK

-226 PAVRLLRDLIVHSAA
+226 PAVRLLRDLIIHSART
-241 ATPKMNPIS
+241 TPKINPIS

-260 GNAIQEVAFIMAF
+260 GNAIQEIAFIMAF
-273 TIAYCEEVVA
+273 TIAYCEEVVG

-310 KFRAARRI
+310 KFRAARRV
-318 YAKIMAERFGAK
+318 YAKIMAERFGAR

-346 SLTKVEPHNNLM
+346 SLTKVEHHNNLM

-397 TQQIIRDEIN
+397 TQQIIRDETN
-407 VTSVVDPLGG
+407 VTSVIDPLGG
-417 SYFVERLTS
+417 SYFVERLTR
-426 DMEAEMWKV
+426 DMENEIWKV
-435 LAEVEERGGAVK
+435 LNEVDERGGAIK

-455 QKLADSAYDTFRKF
+455 QKLADSAYATFRKV
-469 DSGEKISVGVNHHVD
+469 DTGEKIAVGVNRHVD
-484 AASSAAEVDIHPYD
+484 EASGSAEVDIHPYD
-498 ESCTQLQVDRL
+498 EHCTQLQIDRL
-509 AALRAGRDNARVEAL
+509 NAVRKDRDGERVRRL
-524 LAELAAQARTEDVNL
+524 LQELAGQARSDDVNL
-539 VPKTIELVKARA
+539 LPKTIELVKARA

-566 YSEPLIV
+566 YNEPMIV

>member
-1 MTNEAKAGTMKLYR
+1 MLFSP
-15 DEAIADIRA
+15 EAIEKIKS
-24 RQAEWEERE
+24 RQAEWEGRE
-33 LAATLNARPEEKPAY
+33 LAAALASRPEEKEVY

-67 IPADGL
+67 IPAEDIGL
-73 GFPGAYPFTR
+73 PGAYPFTR
-83 GAYPTM
+83 GVYPTM

-114 YMIATGQT
+114 YMISTGQT

-133 LGFDSD
+133 LGLDSD

-149 CGVAIDTIDDV
+149 VGVAIDTIDDIE
-160 DRLFDGI
+160 RLFDGI
-167 DLEKI
+167 DLEEI

-184 VYSMFVAVAEQRGYD
+184 IYAMYVAVAEKRGLD
-199 LAKLTGTLQADPLK
+199 LNKISGTLQADPLK

-226 PAVRLLRDLIVHSAA
+226 PAVRLLRDLIMHSAKT
-241 ATPKMNPIS
+241 TPKMNPIS

-260 GNAIQEVAFIMAF
+260 GNAVQEIAFIMAF
-273 TIAYCEEVVA
+273 TIAYCEEIVA

-310 KFRAARRI
+310 KFRAARRV
-318 YAKIMAERFGAK
+318 YAKVMSERFGAK
-330 KPESM
+330 KPESQ

-346 SLTKVEPHNNLM
+346 SLTKVEYHNNLM

-367 VLGGCQS
+367 VFAGCQS

-397 TQQIIRDEIN
+397 TQQIIREEIN
-407 VTSVVDPLGG
+407 VTSVIDPLGG

-426 DMEAEMWKV
+426 DMEEEIWKV
-435 LAEVEERGGAVK
+435 LADVDERGGAIK

-455 QKLADSAYDTFRKF
+455 QKLADSAYTIFKKVDT
-469 DSGEKISVGVNHHVD
+469 GEKVSVGVNRYVD
-484 AASSAAEVDIHPYD
+484 ENAPALDMEIHPYD
-498 ESCTQLQVDRL
+498 DACTDVQIERL
-509 AALRAGRDNARVEAL
+509 NAVRANRDDAKIDAL
-524 LAELAAQARTEDVNL
+524 LKELVEQAESEDTNL
-539 VPKTIELVKARA
+539 LPKTIELVKAKA
-551 TLGEICGALREVWGS
+551 SLGQICGALRDVWGA
-566 YSEPLIV
+566 YDEPMIV

>member
-1 MTNEAKAGTMKLYR
+1 VSLFSEAEL
-15 DEAIADIRA
+15 ADIR
-24 RQAEWEERE
+24 RSQAEWEAKE
-33 LAATLNARPEEKPAY
+33 LAAALSARREEQSAY
-48 ETESGIPLKR
+48 QVECGIPLQR
-58 IYTAADVAD
+58 IYTAADIAH
-67 IPADGL
+67 IPADEL

-100 AGFGNPEATNQRYK
+100 AGFGNPEATNRRYK
-114 YMIATGQT
+114 YMIETGQS

-133 LGFDSD
+133 LGLDSD

-149 CGVAIDTIDDV
+149 VGVAIDTIEDI

-167 DLEKI
+167 DLERI

-184 VYSMFVAVAEQRGYD
+184 IYAMFVAVAEQRGCN
-199 LAKLTGTLQADPLK
+199 LAKLAGTLQADPLK
-213 EYVAQKEWIYPVR
+213 EYVAQKEWIYPVNR
-226 PAVRLLRDLIVHSAA
+226 AVRLLRDLIMHSTRT
-241 ATPKMNPIS
+241 TPKINPIS

-260 GNAIQEVAFIMAF
+260 GNAVQEIAFTMAF
-273 TIAYCEEVVA
+273 TIAYCEAVMA

-310 KFRAARRI
+310 KFRAARRV
-318 YAKIMAERFGAK
+318 YAKIMSQRFKAR

-346 SLTKVEPHNNLM
+346 SLTKVEHHNNLM

-417 SYFVERLTS
+417 SYFIERLTW
-426 DMEAEMWKV
+426 DMEQEIWKV
-435 LAEVEERGGAVK
+435 LEEVDRLGGAVK
-447 LVEEGWFQ
+447 LVEDGWFQ
-455 QKLADSAYDTFRKF
+455 RKLADSAYEIFKKI
-469 DSGEKISVGVNHHVD
+469 DSGEKVSVGVNRYVD
-484 AASSAAEVDIHPYD
+484 EQSTQAKVEIHPYD
-498 ESCTQLQVDRL
+498 EHCTQLQVARL
-509 AALRAGRDNARVEAL
+509 QAVRAQRDGRRVQTL
-524 LAELAAQARTEDVNL
+524 LQELKQQAQTDDVNL
-539 VPKTIELVKARA
+539 LPKTIELAKARA
-551 TLGEICGALREVWGS
+551 TLGEICGALREIWGP
-566 YSEPLIV
+566 YKEPITV

>member
-1 MTNEAKAGTMKLYR
+1 MNLFSET
-15 DEAIADIRA
+15 AIEHIREK
-24 RQAEWEERE
+24 QAAWEETE
-33 LAATLNARPEEKPAY
+33 LAAALSSRPEEKPVY
-48 ETESGIPLKR
+48 ETECGIPLKR
-58 IYTAADVAD
+58 VYTAADIAD
-67 IPADGL
+67 IPADEL

-114 YMIATGQT
+114 YMIQTGQT

-133 LGFDSD
+133 LGLDSD
-139 DPMAFGEVGR
+139 DPKSFGEVGR
-149 CGVAIDTIDDV
+149 VGVAIDTVDDV

-184 VYSMFVAVAEQRGYD
+184 VYAMYVAVAERRGYD
-199 LAKLTGTLQADPLK
+199 LHKLAGTLQADPLK

-226 PAVRLLRDLIVHSAA
+226 PAVRLLRDLIMYSAK
-241 ATPKMNPIS
+241 ATPKINPIS

-260 GNAIQEVAFIMAF
+260 GNALQEIAFIMAF
-273 TIAYCEEVVA
+273 TIAYCEEVTG

-310 KFRAARRI
+310 KFRAARRV
-318 YAKIMAERFGAK
+318 YAKIMAQRFKAR

-346 SLTKVEPHNNLM
+346 SLTKVEHHNNLM

-407 VTSVVDPLGG
+407 VTSVIDPLGG
-417 SYFVERLTS
+417 SYFIERLTR
-426 DMEAEMWKV
+426 DMETEIWK
-435 LAEVEERGGAVK
+435 LLDEVDERGGAVK

-455 QKLADSAYDTFRKF
+455 QKLADSAYATFRKI
-469 DSGEKISVGVNHHVD
+469 DAGEKISVGVNRYVD
-484 AASSAAEVDIHPYD
+484 ETSRSAEVHIHPYD
-498 ESCTQLQVDRL
+498 EECTQLQIDRL
-509 AALRAGRDNARVEAL
+509 NAVRAGRDNARVQQLLKE
-524 LAELAAQARTEDVNL
+524 LAEQAGSDETNL
-539 VPKTIELVKARA
+539 LPKTIEAVKARA
-551 TLGEICGALREVWGS
+551 TLGEICATLRQVWGS
-566 YSEPLIV
+566 YAEPMIV

>member
-1 MTNEAKAGTMKLYR
+1 MTLFSAQ
-15 DEAIADIRA
+15 AIDDIREK
-24 RQAEWEERE
+24 QVEWEENE
-33 LAATLNARPEEKPAY
+33 LAAALQSRPEEKPVY
-48 ETESGIPLKR
+48 ETECGIALKR
-58 IYTAADVAD
+58 IYTAADIAG
-67 IPADGL
+67 IPASDL

-114 YMIATGQT
+114 YMIQTGQT

-133 LGFDSD
+133 LGLDSD

-149 CGVAIDTIDDV
+149 VGVAIDTVDDI

-184 VYSMFVAVAEQRGYD
+184 IYAMFVAAAEKRGYD
-199 LAKLTGTLQADPLK
+199 LHKLTGTLQADPLK

-226 PAVRLLRDLIVHSAA
+226 PAVRLLRDLIMHSAKT
-241 ATPKMNPIS
+241 TPKLNPIS

-260 GNAIQEVAFIMAF
+260 GNALQEIAFIMAF
-273 TIAYCEEVVA
+273 TIAYCEEVID

-310 KFRAARRI
+310 KFRAARRV
-318 YAKIMAERFGAK
+318 YAKIMSEQFHAR

-346 SLTKVEPHNNLM
+346 SLTKVEHHNNLM

-407 VTSVVDPLGG
+407 VTSVIDPLGG
-417 SYFVERLTS
+417 SYFVERLTR
-426 DMEAEMWKV
+426 DMENEIWKV
-435 LAEVEERGGAVK
+435 LDEVKERGGAIK

-455 QKLADSAYDTFRKF
+455 QKLADSAYATFKKI
-469 DSGEKISVGVNHHVD
+469 DSGEKISVGVNRHVD
-484 AASSAAEVDIHPYD
+484 DTSGSAEVHIHPYD
-498 ESCTQLQVDRL
+498 DQCTQLQIERL
-509 AALRAGRDNARVEAL
+509 NAVRANRDNGRVQQLLGE
-524 LAELAAQARTEDVNL
+524 LAEQARSDDINL
-539 VPKTIELVKARA
+539 LPKTIELVKARA
-551 TLGEICGALREVWGS
+551 TLGEICSALRDVWGS
-566 YSEPLIV
+566 YAEPMIV

>member
-1 MTNEAKAGTMKLYR
+1 MTLFNKDAIEEIKAEAARWEAAELAASLKA
-15 DEAIADIRA
+15 RA
-24 RQAEWEERE
+24 EERE
-33 LAATLNARPEEKPAY
+33 EYR
-48 ETESGIPLKR
+48 TESGIPLKR
-58 IYTAADVAD
+58 VYSAADVSD
-67 IPADGL
+67 IPAAEI
-73 GFPGAYPFTR
+73 GFPGRYPFTR
-83 GAYPTM
+83 GPYPTM
-89 YRGRPWTIRQV
+89 YRARPWTIRQV
-100 AGFGNPEATNQRYK
+100 AGFGNPESTNQRYK
-114 YMIATGQT
+114 YMIETGQT

-133 LGFDSD
+133 LGLDSD
-139 DPMAFGEVGR
+139 DPRAFGEVGR
-149 CGVAIDTIDDV
+149 VGVSIDSIDDME
-160 DRLFDGI
+160 RLFEGI
-167 DLEKI
+167 DLEAI

-184 VYSMFVAVAEQRGYD
+184 VYAMFVAIAEKKGYD

-226 PAVRLLRDLIVHSAA
+226 PAVRLLRDLIVYSTR

-260 GNAIQEVAFIMAF
+260 GNAIQEIAFTMAF
-273 TIAYCEEVVA
+273 TIAYCEEVMS

-310 KFRAARRI
+310 KFRAARRV
-318 YAKIMAERFGAK
+318 YAKIMAERFAAK
-330 KPESM
+330 KAESQ

-346 SLTKVEPHNNLM
+346 SLTKIEHTNNLM

-417 SYFVERLTS
+417 SYFVESLTS
-426 DMEAEMWKV
+426 EMEREIWKV
-435 LAEVEERGGAVK
+435 LDEVDRLGGAVK

-455 QKLADSAYDTFRKF
+455 QKLTDSAYKTYKLFDT
-469 DSGEKISVGVNHHVD
+469 GEKISVGVNRHVD
-484 AASSAAEVDIHPYD
+484 ASSTSAEVEIHPYD
-498 ESCTQLQVDRL
+498 EDCTRLQVERL
-509 AALRAGRDNARVEAL
+509 ATLRANRDSALVRSLLERLKAEARDETHNL
-524 LAELAAQARTEDVNL
+524 LPTTL
-539 VPKTIELVKARA
+539 ELVKAKA
-551 TLGEICGALREVWGS
+551 SLGEICGALRAVWGD
-566 YSEPLIV
+566 YNEPNII

>member
-1 MTNEAKAGTMKLYR
+1 MSLFSEAELA
-15 DEAIADIRA
+15 EIRKQ
-24 RQAEWEERE
+24 QAEWEANE
-33 LAATLNARPEEKPAY
+33 LVAALNARAEERSVYQA
-48 ETESGIPLKR
+48 ECGIPLKR
-58 IYTAADVAD
+58 IYTAVDVAH
-67 IPADGL
+67 IPAGEL

-100 AGFGNPEATNQRYK
+100 AGFGNPEATNRRYK
-114 YMIATGQT
+114 YMIETGQT

-133 LGFDSD
+133 LGLDSD

-149 CGVAIDTIDDV
+149 VGVAIDTIEDI

-184 VYSMFVAVAEQRGYD
+184 IYAMFVAVAQQRGCD
-199 LAKLTGTLQADPLK
+199 LAKLSGTLQADPLK
-213 EYVAQKEWIYPVR
+213 EYVAQKEWIYPVKH
-226 PAVRLLRDLIVHSAA
+226 AVRLLRDLIIHSTK
-241 ATPKMNPIS
+241 ATPKINPIS
-250 LSGYHLSDVG
+250 ISGYHLSDVG
-260 GNAIQEVAFIMAF
+260 GNAIQEIAFTMAF
-273 TIAYCEEVVA
+273 TIAYCEEVMA
-283 AGMDIDDFAPRL
+283 AGMDIDAFAPRL

-310 KFRAARRI
+310 KFRAARRV
-318 YAKIMAERFGAK
+318 YAKIMSQRLKAR

-335 RLRVHVQTAAM
+335 RLRVHVQTAAV
-346 SLTKVEPHNNLM
+346 SLTKVEHHNNLM

-417 SYFVERLTS
+417 SYFIERLTW
-426 DMEAEMWKV
+426 DLEQQIWKV
-435 LAEVEERGGAVK
+435 LEEVEKLGGAVK
-447 LVEEGWFQ
+447 LVEDGWFQ
-455 QKLADSAYDTFRKF
+455 RKLADSAYDTFKKV
-469 DSGEKISVGVNHHVD
+469 DSGEKISVGVNRYVD
-484 AASSAAEVDIHPYD
+484 EQSSGAKVEIHPYN
-498 ESCTQLQVDRL
+498 EQCTELQVSRL
-509 AALRAGRDNARVEAL
+509 KTVRASRDSQRVQSL
-524 LAELAAQARTEDVNL
+524 LKELKEQARTNDLNL
-539 VPKTIELVKARA
+539 LPKTIELAQARA
-551 TLGEICGALREVWGS
+551 TLGEICGALREVWGA
-566 YSEPLIV
+566 YEEPIAV

>member
-1 MTNEAKAGTMKLYR
+1 MKLFC
-15 DEAIADIRA
+15 EQAIQSVREG
-24 RQAEWEERE
+24 QAAWERNE
-33 LAATLNARPEEKPAY
+33 LAAALKARPEEHSEY
-48 ETESGIPLKR
+48 RTDCGLPLKR
-58 IYTAADVAD
+58 IYTAADIAD
-67 IPADGL
+67 IPASDLGL
-73 GFPGAYPFTR
+73 PGAYPFTR

-114 YMIATGQT
+114 YMIETGQT

-133 LGFDSD
+133 LGLDSD

-149 CGVAIDTIDDV
+149 VGVAVDTIEDI
-160 DRLFDGI
+160 DRLFAGI
-167 DLEKI
+167 DLERI

-184 VYSMFVAVAEQRGYD
+184 IYAMFVAVAEQRGCD
-199 LAKLTGTLQADPLK
+199 LAKISGTLQADPLK

-226 PAVRLLRDLIVHSAA
+226 PAVRLLRDLIVHSTT
-241 ATPKMNPIS
+241 ATPKINPIS

-260 GNAIQEVAFIMAF
+260 GNAIQEIAFVMAF
-273 TIAYCEEVVA
+273 AIAYCEEVIA

-310 KFRAARRI
+310 KFRAARRV
-318 YAKIMAERFGAK
+318 YAKIMSERFKAT

-346 SLTKVEPHNNLM
+346 SLTKVEHQNNLM

-426 DMEAEMWKV
+426 DMEQAIWKV
-435 LAEVEERGGAVK
+435 LAEVDEFGGAIK
-447 LVEEGWFQ
+447 LAEEGWFQ
-455 QKLADSAYDTFRKF
+455 QKLADSAYATFQKIDR
-469 DSGEKISVGVNHHVD
+469 GEKISVGVNRHVD
-484 AASSAAEVDIHPYD
+484 EKSESAEVDIHPYD
-498 ESCTQLQVDRL
+498 EDCTQLQVSRL
-509 AALRAGRDNARVEAL
+509 RTVRATRDSRRVQAL
-524 LAELAAQARTEDVNL
+524 LDELRQQARSDDINL
-539 VPKTIELVKARA
+539 LPKTIDLVKARA
-551 TLGEICGALREVWGS
+551 TLGEICSALRDVWGS
-566 YSEPLIV
+566 YNEPLIV